1 MMSLI
6 SPRALCGEPLTQNRV
21 LMRPS
26 NRSKILNAAQGI
38 ITAQGTAAVTF
49 EAVAEAAGV
58 SRGGVLY
65 HFANKTE
72 LLVALHEHL
81 AVRWERELVDALGA
95 APEDAPVE
103 DRIASYAA
111 VSERSATGA
120 ELLLMIEASLHGE
133 MRAPYSR
140 VAARWVPDA
149 NQVGEHDVV
158 GLDRLIAVLA
168 ADGLWASD
176 LLTEVHIP
184 ERLRGALARRIGELA
199 RGGAGGVARSG
210 GEDVGAVTV
219 TD

>member
-1 MMSLI
+1 M
-6 SPRALCGEPLTQNRV
+6 
-21 LMRPS
+21 
-26 NRSKILNAAQGI
+26 NAAQGI

-81 AVRWERELVDALGA
+81 AERWEGELVDALGTQ
-95 APEDAPVE
+95 PEDASIE
-103 DRIASYAA
+103 DRIATYAA
-111 VSERSATGA
+111 ASERSATGA
-120 ELLLMIEASLHGE
+120 ELILMVEASLHGE

-149 NQVGEHDVV
+149 KQVREDDQQ
-158 GLDRLIAVLA
+158 GLDQLIALLA

-176 LLTEVHIP
+176 LLTELNIP
-184 ERLRGALARRIGELA
+184 HRLRKALAQRIGEI
-199 RGGAGGVARSG
+199 ARSG
-210 GEDVGAVTV
+210 PLT
-219 TD
+219 